1 MLDAWARSSR
11 RVWPFL
17 EQTNIYAASV
27 SQFLPLRKA
36 ARRIR
41 IYVSVSFVYAS
52 VSNLAWRPEKRNKAL
67 KTLHVAAEKESKL
80 AGKQW
85 INKRPSHNL
94 VSAVYPSL
102 SRPPVELFL
111 LLKFWPFAGFWL
123 KRKCGLDQKKNRR
136 NVRQMVAA
144 RANKQTKDTAAKIQ
158 LTQIQHTH
166 THTYRWRSKS
176 ARKEHSKKAREITIT
191 TNPNQQQVQK
201 VQSQMTSTVDA
212 GSAVDAGRDA

>member
-52 VSNLAWRPEKRNKAL
+52 VSNLAWRPEKRDKAR

-123 KRKCGLDQKKNRR
+123 KRKCGLDQKKNKKKRE
-136 NVRQMVAA
+136 
-144 RANKQTKDTAAKIQ
+144 ANGSSQGKQTNKRYGCKDTAN
-158 LTQIQHTH
+158 TDTTH
-166 THTYRWRSKS
+166 TH
-176 ARKEHSKKAREITIT
+176 AHI
-191 TNPNQQQVQK
+191 
-201 VQSQMTSTVDA
+201 QMTEQKRA
-212 GSAVDAGRDA
+212 